1 MLQAAPLGDRIGEF
15 AYANSP
21 HGIAA
26 SCGIRG

>member
-21 HGIAA
+21 HGVAA
-26 SCGIRG
+26 SCDT

>member
-21 HGIAA
+21 HDAVA
-26 SCGIRG
+26 SYGIRG